1 MHWIHHITKLPNFLE
16 NVATLFT
23 EFSSVGNYQLN
34 FSLSANFLSKTLELP
49 VTPYFHARAEG
60 LMRVG
65 STVFALVETRG
76 TLLEILLP
84 LTLEQNFSQWPLLA
98 RWVVKNGIA
107 IPMREL

>member
-1 MHWIHHITKLPNFLE
+1 MKSLE
-16 NVATLFT
+16 NVMILFT

-34 FSLSANFLSKTLELP
+34 YSLSANFLSKTLEFS

-65 STVFALVETRG
+65 STVFALVETRS

-84 LTLEQNFSQWPLLA
+84 LALEQNFSQWPLLA
-98 RWVVKNGIA
+98 RFVVKKG
-107 IPMREL
+107 

>member
-1 MHWIHHITKLPNFLE
+1 M
-16 NVATLFT
+16 
-23 EFSSVGNYQLN
+23 NYT
-34 FSLSANFLSKTLELP
+34 LSANFLSKTLDLP

-84 LTLEQNFSQWPLLA
+84 LNLEQNFARWPLVA
-98 RWVVKNGIA
+98 RLVNVMYYTNENLG
-107 IPMREL
+107 RD